1 MGANTKIFVFKAKE
15 LIYTGIFIVLGIL
28 FILLLIFMF
37 LPGQGTK
44 DSDASTEPAMEYLA
58 GIYSS
63 TIHLGGNSVDVKV
76 AITDEKVT
84 SISLS
89 GLTEETAAMYP
100 LLETTVADINEQ
112 LKTIDSIDELTFQ
125 SDSQYTNTI
134 LQQAMQNALNKAM
147 PK

>member
-15 LIYTGIFIVLGIL
+15 LIYTGIFLVLGIL

-37 LPGQGTK
+37 LPQQETN
-44 DSDASTEPAMEYLA
+44 DSSPNTEPAMEYLA

-63 TIHLGGNSVDVKV
+63 TIHLGGSSVDVKV
-76 AITDEKVT
+76 AIAEDKIT

-89 GLTEETAAMYP
+89 GLTEEVASMYP
-100 LLETTVADINEQ
+100 LLETTVEDINEQ
-112 LKTIDSIDELTFQ
+112 LKTVDSIEDLTFQ

-134 LQQAMQNALNKAM
+134 LQQAMQNALNKAV

>member
-37 LPGQGTK
+37 LPGQDDKNSNT
-44 DSDASTEPAMEYLA
+44 ATEPAMEYLA

-63 TIHLGGNSVDVKV
+63 TIHLGGSSVDVKV
-76 AITDEKVT
+76 AITDEKIT

-89 GLTEETAAMYP
+89 GLTEETATMYP
-100 LLETTVADINEQ
+100 LLETAVKDINEQ
-112 LKTIDSIDELTFQ
+112 LKKVDSIDQLTFQ

-134 LQQAMQNALNKAM
+134 LQQAMQNALNKAI